1 MTLEMQV
8 KKLLGINAVQNIMA
22 KFQYYYTVSDFD
34 SIKELFYKDAST
46 TAEVPGGKYIGYD
59 EIAARAFGG
68 FPGGPMPK
76 APAGENPAGGP
87 PAGGPPAGGPP
98 AGGPPAGAPAG
109 GPPAEEK
116 HEMPPAGIMGGGR
129 LQIHTLTTPL
139 VEVADD
145 CKTAKALWMSP
156 GLETGGHVGDLAGSW
171 AWEKFYVEFIC
182 QDDKWYIWHFHQI
195 DILCSFFYKSWTD
208 DFFTHSLMHVPEEYK
223 TFDQKWEFINKNK
236 ATNAPLTKTYFYDQD
251 IAPFMDVTLPEPYE
265 TY

>member
-22 KFQYYYTVSDFD
+22 KFQYYYTVSDYD
-34 SIKELFYKDAST
+34 AIGKLFYESDTT
-46 TAEVPGGKYIGYD
+46 TAEVPGGKYIGIQ
-59 EIAARAFGG
+59 EIRTKAFGG

-76 APAGENPAGGP
+76 PEGGEEKPEAPKGEESKGPAGPVNE
-87 PAGGPPAGGPP
+87 
-98 AGGPPAGAPAG
+98 
-109 GPPAEEK
+109 
-116 HEMPPAGIMGGGR
+116 GGGR

-182 QDDKWYIWHFHQI
+182 ENDKWFIWHFHQI

-208 DFFTHSLMHVPEEYK
+208 DFFTHSLMHVPEEFK
-223 TFDQKWEFINKNK
+223 TFDQKWEFINQN
-236 ATNAPLTKTYFYDQD
+236 NRSGNPLTKTYFYDQE
-251 IAPFMDVTLPEPYE
+251 IAPFMDVDLPEPYE

>member
-34 SIKELFYKDAST
+34 SIKELFYKDPST
-46 TAEVPGGKYIGYD
+46 TAEVPGGKYVGY
-59 EIAARAFGG
+59 EEVAARAFGG
-68 FPGGPMPK
+68 FPGGPMP
-76 APAGENPAGGP
+76 AAPAGGP

-98 AGGPPAGAPAG
+98 AGDPTAG
-109 GPPAEEK
+109 EK
-116 HEMPPAGIMGGGR
+116 HEMPAGGIMGAGR
-129 LQIHTLTTPL
+129 LQVHTLTTPL

-145 CKTAKALWMSP
+145 CKTAKALWLSP

-182 QDDKWYIWHFHQI
+182 DNDKWYIWHFHQI

-208 DFFTHSLMHVPEEYK
+208 DFFTHSLMHVPEEYQ

-236 ATNAPLTKTYFYDQD
+236 ATAAPLTKTYFYDQD

>member
-34 SIKELFYKDAST
+34 SIKELFYKDPST
-46 TAEVPGGKYIGYD
+46 TAEVPGGKYVGY
-59 EIAARAFGG
+59 EEVAARAFGG
-68 FPGGPMPK
+68 FPGGPMPA
-76 APAGENPAGGP
+76 APAGDP

-98 AGGPPAGAPAG
+98 AGDPPAG
-109 GPPAEEK
+109 EK
-116 HEMPPAGIMGGGR
+116 HEMPAGGIMGAGR
-129 LQIHTLTTPL
+129 LQVHTLTTPL

-145 CKTAKALWMSP
+145 CKTAKALWLSP

-182 QDDKWYIWHFHQI
+182 DNDKWYIWHFHQI

-208 DFFTHSLMHVPEEYK
+208 DFFTHSLMHVPEEYQ

-236 ATNAPLTKTYFYDQD
+236 ATAAPLTKTYFYDQD

>member
-34 SIKELFYKDAST
+34 SIKALFYRDPST
-46 TAEVPGGKYIGYD
+46 TAEVPGGKYIGYE

-68 FPGGPMPK
+68 IPGGPMPK
-76 APAGENPAGGP
+76 PQGGEA
-87 PAGGPPAGGPP
+87 
-98 AGGPPAGAPAG
+98 AG
-109 GPPAEEK
+109 GPPAEEE
-116 HEMPPAGIMGGGR
+116 HEMPAGGIMGAGR

-182 QDDKWYIWHFHQI
+182 EDDKWHIWHFHQI

-208 DFFTHSLMHVPEEYK
+208 DFFTHSLMHVPEEYQ
-223 TFDQKWEFINKNK
+223 TFDQKWEYINKCK
-236 ATNAPLTKTYFYDQD
+236 ATDAPLTKTYFYDQE
-251 IAPFMDVTLPEPYE
+251 IAPFMDVALPEPYE

>member
-22 KFQYYYTVSDFD
+22 KFQYYYTVSDYD
-34 SIKELFYKDAST
+34 AIGKLFYESDT
-46 TAEVPGGKYIGYD
+46 TSAEVPGGKYVGIQ
-59 EIAARAFGG
+59 EIRTKAFGG

-76 APAGENPAGGP
+76 PEGGEGKPEAPEGEGPKGPAGPVN
-87 PAGGPPAGGPP
+87 
-98 AGGPPAGAPAG
+98 
-109 GPPAEEK
+109 
-116 HEMPPAGIMGGGR
+116 MGGGR

-182 QDDKWYIWHFHQI
+182 EDD
-195 DILCSFFYKSWTD
+195 
-208 DFFTHSLMHVPEEYK
+208 
-223 TFDQKWEFINKNK
+223 
-236 ATNAPLTKTYFYDQD
+236 
-251 IAPFMDVTLPEPYE
+251 
-265 TY
+265 

>member
-22 KFQYYYTVSDFD
+22 KFQYYYTVSDYNA
-34 SIKELFYKDAST
+34 IGKLFYESDT
-46 TAEVPGGKYIGYD
+46 TSAEVPGGKYVGIQ
-59 EIAARAFGG
+59 EVRTKAFGG

-76 APAGENPAGGP
+76 PEGGEGKPEAPEGEAPKGPAGPVN
-87 PAGGPPAGGPP
+87 
-98 AGGPPAGAPAG
+98 
-109 GPPAEEK
+109 
-116 HEMPPAGIMGGGR
+116 MGGGR

-182 QDDKWYIWHFHQI
+182 EDDKWYIWHFHQI

-208 DFFTHSLMHVPEEYK
+208 DFFTHSLMHVPEEFK
-223 TFDQKWEFINKNK
+223 TFDQKWEFINQN
-236 ATNAPLTKTYFYDQD
+236 NRSGNPLTKTYFYDQE
-251 IAPFMDVTLPEPYE
+251 IAPFMDVALPEPYE

>member
-76 APAGENPAGGP
+76 APAGENPAG
-87 PAGGPPAGGPP
+87 APP

-208 DFFTHSLMHVPEEYK
+208 DFFTHAIREVPEGVNTVDEIW
-223 TFDQKWEFINKNK
+223 DFIESKN
-236 ATNAPLTKTYFYDQD
+236 NSDAPFTRTYFYDQNTK
-251 IAPFMDVTLPEPYE
+251 PWLDVVPPEPYE
-265 TY
+265 SWN

>member
-34 SIKELFYKDAST
+34 SIKALFYKDPTT
-46 TAEVPGGKYIGYD
+46 TAEVPGGKYIGYE

-76 APAGENPAGGP
+76 PQGGEA
-87 PAGGPPAGGPP
+87 
-98 AGGPPAGAPAG
+98 AG

-116 HEMPPAGIMGGGR
+116 HEMPAGGIMGAGR

-182 QDDKWYIWHFHQI
+182 EDDKWYIWHFHQI

-208 DFFTHSLMHVPEEYK
+208 DFFTHSLMHVPEEYQ

-236 ATNAPLTKTYFYDQD
+236 ATDAPLTKTYFYDQE
-251 IAPFMDVTLPEPYE
+251 IAPFMDGALPEPYE